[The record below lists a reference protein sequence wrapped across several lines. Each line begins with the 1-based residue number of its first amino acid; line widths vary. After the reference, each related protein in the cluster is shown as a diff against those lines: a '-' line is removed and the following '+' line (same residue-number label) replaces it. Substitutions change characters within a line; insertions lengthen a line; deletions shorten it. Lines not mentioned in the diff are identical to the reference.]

1 MPLTHI
7 LLPSVE
13 SLKKHLREKK
23 KKKSMG
29 KRKERKVDITSPTYL
44 FIPFLN
50 MFSICGN
57 RKKKKDSC
65 DYLIKKKKCERFT
78 NCGITTPGDSDYMP
92 SCVYV

>member
-13 SLKKHLREKK
+13 SLKKHLGEKK

-29 KRKERKVDITSPTYL
+29 KRKERKVDIPSPTYP

-50 MFSICGN
+50 MFSIYGN
-57 RKKKKDSC
+57 RKKDSC
-65 DYLIKKKKCERFT
+65 DYLIKKKKK
-78 NCGITTPGDSDYMP
+78 
-92 SCVYV
+92 

>member
-23 KKKSMG
+23 KKKKSMG
-29 KRKERKVDITSPTYL
+29 KRKERKVDITSTYL

-57 RKKKKDSC
+57 RKKKK
-65 DYLIKKKKCERFT
+65 KRF
-78 NCGITTPGDSDYMP
+78 M
-92 SCVYV
+92 

>member
-1 MPLTHI
+1 MPLTRI

-13 SLKKHLREKK
+13 SLKKHLREK

-57 RKKKKDSC
+57 RKKK
-65 DYLIKKKKCERFT
+65 RF
-78 NCGITTPGDSDYMP
+78 M
-92 SCVYV
+92 